1 MAQLLCFSYFQQFQ
15 RNFSKFMND
24 GLDEDLDDI
33 DQVDYISRYQ
43 LEHFGVGHV
52 GEKQSQIQQFNTDSA
67 AINGKSTPKNYKYVK
82 STRDLTLPLQKHPN
96 MQPPYES
103 PEDEELLMR
112 KYLGISV
119 GLVSLITEN
128 LLSHPFVVLRRQ
140 CQVHHSSTRRHL
152 VPFTLVPVIVH
163 LHQRQGVTTL
173 WKGLG
178 SCLLVRGMSLAIED
192 LLTKITP
199 WPKEVSHKTTLK
211 KFGQHLILKR
221 FDSFINQCPIGKI
234 Q

>member
-1 MAQLLCFSYFQQFQ
+1 
-15 RNFSKFMND
+15 MND
-24 GLDEDLDDI
+24 GLDDDLDDI
-33 DQVDYISRYQ
+33 DQVDYISRYE
-43 LEHFGVGHV
+43 LEHFGVGRV
-52 GEKQSQIQQFNTDSA
+52 GERRTDTTAATAASA
-67 AINGKSTPKNYKYVK
+67 AVRTPNSKNDPELNGATAVAAAVPAGASSSPLHYKYVK

-96 MQPPYES
+96 AQPAYES
-103 PEDEELLMR
+103 PPDDDEIQMR
-112 KYLGISV
+112 KYLGVSV

-140 CQVHHSSTRRHL
+140 CQVHNRSSRCHL

-192 LLTKITP
+192 FLSKITP
-199 WPKEVSHKTTLK
+199 WPK
-211 KFGQHLILKR
+211 
-221 FDSFINQCPIGKI
+221 
-234 Q
+234 

>member
-1 MAQLLCFSYFQQFQ
+1 
-15 RNFSKFMND
+15 MND

-33 DQVDYISRYQ
+33 DQVDYISRYE

-52 GEKQSQIQQFNTDSA
+52 GEKQLPSQQYKNHYA
-67 AINGKSTPKNYKYVK
+67 PLNGHGTSTPQNYKYVK

-96 MQPPYES
+96 AQPPYES
-103 PEDEELLMR
+103 PEDDELVMR
-112 KYLGISV
+112 KYLGVSV

-140 CQVHHSSTRRHL
+140 CQVHHSSSRQHL

-173 WKGLG
+173 WKGVG

-199 WPKEVSHKTTLK
+199 WPK
-211 KFGQHLILKR
+211 
-221 FDSFINQCPIGKI
+221 
-234 Q
+234 

>member
-1 MAQLLCFSYFQQFQ
+1 M
-15 RNFSKFMND
+15 
-24 GLDEDLDDI
+24 DEI
-33 DQVDYISRYQ
+33 DQVDYNISRYQ
-43 LEHFGVGHV
+43 LEHFGVGRV
-52 GEKQSQIQQFNTDSA
+52 GEKRPDTQRSFNHDFVPFNEPDS
-67 AINGKSTPKNYKYVK
+67 STPLNYKYVK

-96 MQPPYES
+96 AAPAYES
-103 PEDEELLMR
+103 PEDEELSLR
-112 KYLGISV
+112 KYLGVSV

-140 CQVHHSSTRRHL
+140 CQVHHSSSRRHL

-199 WPKEVSHKTTLK
+199 WPK
-211 KFGQHLILKR
+211 
-221 FDSFINQCPIGKI
+221 
-234 Q
+234 

>member
-1 MAQLLCFSYFQQFQ
+1 
-15 RNFSKFMND
+15 MND
-24 GLDEDLDDI
+24 GLDEDYDDI
-33 DQVDYISRYQ
+33 DQIDYISRYQ
-43 LEHFGVGHV
+43 LEQFGVGRV
-52 GEKQSQIQQFNTDSA
+52 GEKRQENRTNFNHDYAPFNEQDS
-67 AINGKSTPKNYKYVK
+67 STPLNYKYVK

-96 MQPPYES
+96 AQPAYES
-103 PEDEELLMR
+103 PDDDELSLR
-112 KYLGISV
+112 KYLGVSV

-140 CQVHHSSTRRHL
+140 CQVHHNSYRRHL

-199 WPKEVSHKTTLK
+199 WPK
-211 KFGQHLILKR
+211 
-221 FDSFINQCPIGKI
+221 
-234 Q
+234 

>member
-1 MAQLLCFSYFQQFQ
+1 M
-15 RNFSKFMND
+15 NFRIYSKYLND
-24 GLDEDLDDI
+24 GLEDDLNDI

-43 LEHFGVGHV
+43 LEHFGVGRV
-52 GEKQSQIQQFNTDSA
+52 GEQRKDHQRSFNPEYASFEPES
-67 AINGKSTPKNYKYVK
+67 STPLNYKYVK

-96 MQPPYES
+96 AQPAYES
-103 PEDEELLMR
+103 PEDDDVSLR
-112 KYLGISV
+112 KYLGVSV

-140 CQVHHSSTRRHL
+140 CQVHHSSMRRHL

-178 SCLLVRGMSLAIED
+178 SCLLIRGMSLAVED
-192 LLTKITP
+192 LLSKITP
-199 WPKEVSHKTTLK
+199 WPK
-211 KFGQHLILKR
+211 
-221 FDSFINQCPIGKI
+221 
-234 Q
+234 

>member
-1 MAQLLCFSYFQQFQ
+1 MWLFFKYVQ
-15 RNFSKFMND
+15 SKHIND
-24 GLDEDLDDI
+24 GLYDDFDAI

-43 LEHFGVGHV
+43 LEHFGVGQV
-52 GEKQSQIQQFNTDSA
+52 GEKRSESQRRPYNPENAQPFNEQDS
-67 AINGKSTPKNYKYVK
+67 STPINYKYVK
-82 STRDLTLPLQKHPN
+82 STRDLTLPLQKHTN
-96 MQPPYES
+96 AQPAYES
-103 PEDEELLMR
+103 PDDEELSLR
-112 KYLGISV
+112 KYLGVSI

-140 CQVHHSSTRRHL
+140 CQVHHNSYRRHL

-192 LLTKITP
+192 LLSKITP
-199 WPKEVSHKTTLK
+199 WPKWVN
-211 KFGQHLILKR
+211 
-221 FDSFINQCPIGKI
+221 DINYKVV
-234 Q
+234 

>member
-1 MAQLLCFSYFQQFQ
+1 
-15 RNFSKFMND
+15 MND
-24 GLDEDLDDI
+24 GLDDDLDDI

-43 LEHFGVGHV
+43 FENFGVGHV
-52 GEKQSQIQQFNTDSA
+52 GEKQTPNLKNDTEFNGA
-67 AINGKSTPKNYKYVK
+67 AGAAAAGVVTAGSSSSPLHYKYVK

-96 MQPPYES
+96 AQPAYES
-103 PEDEELLMR
+103 PPDDDEIQMR
-112 KYLGISV
+112 KYLGVSV

-140 CQVHHSSTRRHL
+140 CQVHNRSARCHL

-178 SCLLVRGMSLAIED
+178 SCLLIRGMSLAIED
-192 LLTKITP
+192 FLSKITP
-199 WPKEVSHKTTLK
+199 WPK
-211 KFGQHLILKR
+211 
-221 FDSFINQCPIGKI
+221 
-234 Q
+234 